1 MPSLFAASRV
11 DERTILALV
20 SEIDGSI
27 VKNFCGPIVRNEE
40 SKASG

>member
-1 MPSLFAASRV
+1 
-11 DERTILALV
+11 V